1 MSENSRRIS
10 RHLRMICCDSN
21 EFGKTHLNSTINEA
35 VAGGEVSSVILFGLF
50 LMMQSEVERFGLT
63 AILAL
68 YDLGNLVAV
77 DLFLITLLIGVA
89 EQPGIF
95 I

>member
-10 RHLRMICCDSN
+10 HHLRMICCDSN

-35 VAGGEVSSVILFGLF
+35 VASGEVSSAILFGLF
-50 LMMQSEVERFGLT
+50 LMVQPDVRRFGLT

-68 YDLGNLVAV
+68 YDLRNLIAV
-77 DLFLITLLIGVA
+77 DLFLIALLIGIA
-89 EQPGIF
+89 KQPGIF

>member
-1 MSENSRRIS
+1 
-10 RHLRMICCDSN
+10 MICCDSN

-63 AILAL
+63 TILAL

-77 DLFLITLLIGVA
+77 DLLLITLLIGVA
-89 EQPGIF
+89 E
-95 I
+95 